1 MAQKQFKGIA
11 QDFINAIKA
20 QFIGQGADPNKI
32 IVQDLFTYSPKTP
45 QVGGGITG
53 IHKSNILDEYNVT
66 STEDRNIISTLLAVF
81 NAKIATKR
89 DILTKA
95 RTLYDSSDIVQ
106 TVIDVMI
113 DDGFNSFQNE
123 KEEFKIEYVLD
134 DEDLQDLGEEFQE
147 QVQALIDDFVVKF
160 DLKARIADIVPE
172 LLRDGEYAYGV
183 LFDEENKKGVTELVD
198 DFDVIN
204 LLPFYEGNKLAFVIN
219 QNNFNTDDATAN
231 PIMANFNN
239 DESKPVAYKPD
250 NIVFFRLNNNI
261 KSRINM
267 SGYYTTEF
275 RKLFYD
281 RTNIRLPK
289 YVRTSL
295 PIFYSAIP
303 LLNRLKIM
311 ENVSTVLDLNDVLK
325 PEIVHVT
332 VPSNTSPIEAQ
343 QIIRDYERQ
352 LNDMSGFAEGGE
364 AMDISSLAAQANRR
378 KVLPQWM
385 DTKGTLQSASINQS
399 AKGAAVWDSV
409 DKLRNLIALSIGIP
423 PFYITLAGDAR
434 AKADTIKLYS
444 RYTRKLTSLQKTV
457 ADGIKDILMI
467 HLTHCGINVNK
478 DNLSVKFKAL
488 TSADALDDTDLLL
501 GLVTAISEM
510 YENLSKI
517 TDSENNRL
525 ILDDEQFKAF
535 FDRCTSTYLNIANL
549 IRIDEDKFENL
560 DGEDGEDSDFMPS
573 HSSGGGTHRSD
584 QKKESPSINVEVNNN
599 NSSDEENDAYADFVA
614 SSNDIGLP
622 GTEPAIEEI

>member
-11 QDFINAIKA
+11 ADFINAIKA
-20 QFIGQGADPNKI
+20 QFIGQGANPNDI
-32 IVQDLFTYSPKTP
+32 FVQDLFTYAPKDP
-45 QVGGGITG
+45 MASRGYKGLQ
-53 IHKSNILDEYNVT
+53 KSNVLDEYNT
-66 STEDRNIISTLLAVF
+66 SSMEDRQIVSTFLAIFNDKIS
-81 NAKIATKR
+81 TKR
-89 DILTKA
+89 DMLTKA
-95 RTLYDSSDIVQ
+95 RKLYDTSDIVQ

-123 KEEFKIEYVLD
+123 KEEFKIEYTLD

-147 QVQALIDDFVVKF
+147 QVQKLIDDFVSKF
-160 DLKARIADIVPE
+160 DLKRRVADIVPE

-183 LFDEENKKGVTELVD
+183 LFDENDKKGITEIVD

-204 LLPFYEGNKLAFVIN
+204 LLPFYEGENLAFVIN
-219 QNNFNTDDATAN
+219 QDNFSTDSEVKSNVATF
-231 PIMANFNN
+231 MT
-239 DESKPVAYKPD
+239 DENKPVAYKPD
-250 NIVFFRLNNNI
+250 NMVFFRLNNNNRVRI
-261 KSRINM
+261 KM
-267 SGYYTTEF
+267 QGYNAEF
-275 RKLFYD
+275 QKLFYE

-289 YVRTSL
+289 YIRTSY
-295 PIFYSAIP
+295 PIYSSAIP

-352 LNDMSGFAEGGE
+352 LNDLSGFMENGDAF
-364 AMDISSLAAQANRR
+364 DISTLAAQANRR
-378 KVLPQWM
+378 KVLPTWM
-385 DTKGTLQSASINQS
+385 DTKGTLTSAGINQS
-399 AKGAAVWDSV
+399 AKGAAVWDSI

-423 PFYITLAGDAR
+423 PFYITLAGEGR

-444 RYTRKLTSLQKTV
+444 RYTRKLTSLQKSV
-457 ADGIKDILMI
+457 ADGIKDILTI
-467 HLTHCGINVNK
+467 HLTHCGINVNRE
-478 DNLSVKFKAL
+478 NLSVTFKAL

-501 GLVTAISEM
+501 GLVTAISDM
-510 YENLSKI
+510 YENISKI
-517 TDSENNRL
+517 TDSEGNRL
-525 ILDDEQFKAF
+525 VLDDEQFKAF

-549 IRIDEDKFENL
+549 IRIDEDKFESI
-560 DGEDGEDSDFMPS
+560 DGEDDGGFTPS
-573 HSSGGGTHRSD
+573 APSGGTHRSD
-584 QKKESPSINVEVNNN
+584 QKSETPSVNVEVNNN
-599 NSSDEENDAYADFVA
+599 SSGGEEDSAYADFVA